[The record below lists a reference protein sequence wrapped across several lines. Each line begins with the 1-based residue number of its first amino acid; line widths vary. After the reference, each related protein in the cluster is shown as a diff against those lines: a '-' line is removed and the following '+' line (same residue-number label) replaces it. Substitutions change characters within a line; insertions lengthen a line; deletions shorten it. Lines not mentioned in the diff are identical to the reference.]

1 MNSTK
6 IVLVFGTTWENLRP
20 SGKTIFNLNRI
31 FIATKFPDA
40 LTTQLQAHST
50 LWQLEIFLDTSSLIR
65 LLGTAQDSSTQS
77 GRMRVCKSDLRKNCC
92 LTQMLLITT
101 NQFREIQASGYAP
114 GDGRESAIIAD
125 LPAGN

>member
-1 MNSTK
+1 LGKFAPEWQNYLQSKSDIHRDEISGRVDHATAGAQHAVATGN
-6 IVLVFGTTWENLRP
+6 IFG
-20 SGKTIFNLNRI
+20 
-31 FIATKFPDA
+31 
-40 LTTQLQAHST
+40 H
-50 LWQLEIFLDTSSLIR
+50 SSLIR
-65 LLGTAQDSSTQS
+65 LLGTTQDSSTQS